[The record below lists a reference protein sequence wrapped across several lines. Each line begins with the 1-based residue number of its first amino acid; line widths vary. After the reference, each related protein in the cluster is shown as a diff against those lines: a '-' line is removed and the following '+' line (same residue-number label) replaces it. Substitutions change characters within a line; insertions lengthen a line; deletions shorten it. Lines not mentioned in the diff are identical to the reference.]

1 MMLDTLCR
9 HDIEALPFTQEIVST
24 LNSMDGD
31 KALGL
36 KGFIVVFWQTWLEF
50 VKLEVMSFFKEFY
63 EFSSLERSLDATFL
77 VMIPKKGRA
86 KELKDF
92 LAY

>member
-1 MMLDTLCR
+1 
-9 HDIEALPFTQEIVST
+9 
-24 LNSMDGD
+24 MDGD